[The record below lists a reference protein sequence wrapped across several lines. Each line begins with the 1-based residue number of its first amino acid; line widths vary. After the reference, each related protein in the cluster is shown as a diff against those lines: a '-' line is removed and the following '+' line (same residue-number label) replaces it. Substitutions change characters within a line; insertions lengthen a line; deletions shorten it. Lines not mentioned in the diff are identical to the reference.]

1 MNHITKT
8 KSEVN
13 NQSFK
18 DIRNRDYPAYIGM
31 DTHKETIATSIA
43 NPGRSKPKYLG
54 EMANDP
60 KKIKTFV
67 ENISKKYQGE
77 VLLFCYEAGPCGY
90 VLYHQIN
97 SLGHDCMV
105 VAPSL
110 IPTKSGERIKTDKR
124 DSQKLARYLRDGS
137 LTSVWIPG
145 TEQEAIRDLT
155 RIRNDFKNNK
165 TKAKQQLCGFVLRHG
180 HSWPA
185 GKTRWTKGYF
195 SWLEN
200 LKFKHPWQQ
209 IVLQEYINAV
219 VEASEK
225 LDSIHKY
232 LLQAKV
238 NWSLGPIIDSLS
250 ALRGIDTLAAMV
262 IISELGDLTRFTHP
276 SQLMCYLGLVPSEHT
291 SSTRRRLG
299 AITKAGNNAARRI
312 LVECAWSYRFPA
324 RQTAHIKR
332 KSKNASNYAKQV
344 SWKAQKRLCTR
355 YQTFINAGKDSRTT
369 IVAIA
374 RELTGFIW
382 DIAVHEMN
390 KLNQQQSK

>member
-1 MNHITKT
+1 MSNINNI

-13 NQSFK
+13 NSSFK
-18 DIRNRDYPAYIGM
+18 DIQNKSYPAYIGM
-31 DTHKETIATSIA
+31 DTHKQTIVSSIA
-43 NPGRSKPKYLG
+43 SPGRSKPKHLG

-60 KKIKTFV
+60 KKIKKFV
-67 ENISKKYQGE
+67 ENLSKKYNGE

-90 VLYHQIN
+90 VLYHQIT

-110 IPTKSGERIKTDKR
+110 IPVKSGDRIKTDRR

-137 LTSVWIPG
+137 LTSIWIPG

-155 RIRNDFKNNK
+155 RIRSDFKNNE
-165 TKAKQQLCGFVLRHG
+165 TKAKQQLNSFILRHG
-180 HSWPA
+180 HNWPV
-185 GKTRWTKGYF
+185 GKKRWSKGYMT
-195 SWLEN
+195 WLEN

-219 VEASEK
+219 TDASKK
-225 LDSIHKY
+225 LNDIHKY
-232 LLQAKV
+232 LLQAKA
-238 NWSLGPIIDSLS
+238 NWSLSPIIDSLS
-250 ALRGIDTLAAMV
+250 ALRGIDTLAAMI

-276 SQLMCYLGLVPSEHT
+276 SQLMSYLGLVPSEHT

-299 AITKAGNNAARRI
+299 GITKTGNSVARRM
-312 LVECAWSYRFPA
+312 LVESAWSYRYPA

-332 KSKNASNYAKQV
+332 KSKNASNYAKEV
-344 SWKAQKRLCTR
+344 SWKAQKRLCAR
-355 YQTFINAGKDSRTT
+355 YQKFTQAGKDTRTT

-374 RELTGFIW
+374 RELVGYVW

-390 KLNQQQSK
+390 KLNK

>member
-1 MNHITKT
+1 MSNINNI

-13 NQSFK
+13 NPSFK
-18 DIRNRDYPAYIGM
+18 DIQNKSYPAYIGM
-31 DTHKETIATSIA
+31 DTHKETIVSSIA
-43 NPGRSKPKYLG
+43 SPGRSKPKYLG
-54 EMANDP
+54 EMSNDP
-60 KKIKTFV
+60 KKINKFV
-67 ENISKKYQGE
+67 GNLSKKYNGE
-77 VLLFCYEAGPCGY
+77 VLLFGYEAGPCGY
-90 VLYHQIN
+90 VLYHQIT

-110 IPTKSGERIKTDKR
+110 IPVKSGDRIKTDKR

-155 RIRNDFKNNK
+155 RIRGDFKNNE
-165 TKAKQQLCGFVLRHG
+165 TKAKQQLNSYILRHG
-180 HSWPA
+180 HSWPV
-185 GKTRWTKGYF
+185 GKKRWSKGF
-195 SWLEN
+195 MSWLEN

-209 IVLQEYINAV
+209 IVLQEYVNAV
-219 VEASEK
+219 SDASKK
-225 LDSIHKY
+225 LNETHKY

-238 NWSLGPIIDSLS
+238 NWSLSPIIDSLS
-250 ALRGIDTLAAMV
+250 ALRGIDTLAAMI

-276 SQLMCYLGLVPSEHT
+276 SQLMSYLGLVPSEHT

-299 AITKAGNNAARRI
+299 GITKTGNNVARRM

-332 KSKNASNYAKQV
+332 KSKNASNYAKEV
-344 SWKAQKRLCTR
+344 SWKAQKRLCAR
-355 YQTFINAGKDSRTT
+355 YQTFTQASKDTRTT

-374 RELTGFIW
+374 RELVGFVW

-390 KLNQQQSK
+390 KLNKQNAK